1 MTRGFRFLLLMV
13 VLLELVPANVNA
25 HEFVHRR
32 GNDVSENQNDDAQG
46 QITIGQGQGQIANK
60 DKGQGQIANKGQG
73 QIANKGQGQIANKG
87 QGQIANK
94 GQGQIANKG
103 QGQTANKGQGEPT
116 KGQITAEVQKPV
128 VTSSDMILQTFVRI
142 GVLIAEA
149 RELEY
154 LVR

>member
-94 GQGQIANKG
+94 GQGQ
-103 QGQTANKGQGEPT
+103 TANKGQGEPT